1 MKARE
6 EKNSLSFYV
15 ANSEENLIR
24 GVVAA
29 KTINTEDY
37 STSGEFKNQIAQ

>member
-1 MKARE
+1 MKAWE

-24 GVVAA
+24 GVAAA
-29 KTINTEDY
+29 KTIKTEDY
-37 STSGEFKNQIAQ
+37 ITSGEFKKQIAQ

>member
-1 MKARE
+1 MKAWE

-37 STSGEFKNQIAQ
+37 ATSGEFKNQIAQ